1 MDAGPGLR
9 RLGIGEND
17 AGLMIS
23 SMKRRDVMPA
33 IDAVIVAAIVAA
45 FVIFL
50 GVLAW
55 AEREKTLGRSA
66 VSSLSL
72 LIRSQRP
79 VSAHR

>member
-1 MDAGPGLR
+1 
-9 RLGIGEND
+9 
-17 AGLMIS
+17 
-23 SMKRRDVMPA
+23 MPA

>member
-1 MDAGPGLR
+1 MCGR
-9 RLGIGEND
+9 RPWPSPLGIGEND

-55 AEREKTLGRSA
+55 ADAK
-66 VSSLSL
+66 
-72 LIRSQRP
+72 RP
-79 VSAHR
+79 